1 MEKLQIIETPDY
13 VLAVSGNEY
22 SLYNTSI
29 QELIN
34 KGWIIAYQ
42 PKGNARELDLPLLPE
57 ISVEEDKFESFLNTE
72 IKLNS
77 SPKKTIERIKWYY
90 QNYFKSANK
99 RFSEED
105 LRKAYNT
112 NHYSQEEKDK
122 NWESFIQS
130 LKQPKTLK
138 WFVAEKVTFFAT
150 NAFSSDITLTSEGL
164 NDIVLENFK
173 TTTINNKT
181 YLVGHYEF

>member
-130 LKQPKTLK
+130 LKQPKTPK
-138 WFVAEKVTFFAT
+138 WFVAKMERVRDWDKR
-150 NAFSSDITLTSEGL
+150 DINGDYEAKLQ
-164 NDIVLENFK
+164 FK